1 LSQQVRR
8 PRAQSQFS
16 VDEPSFSQP
25 QSVSGDTS
33 TIKISWADVVACRAY
48 VRIGPEAKI
57 KLAHM
62 AGAPWF
68 HKDPTAKLHERQIEA
83 IQRPEREKIIH
94 GGSRWGK
101 SVAGGVEGLCEA
113 MLPGSNLAVVAARY
127 DHVAYEWQ
135 YIYRGL
141 KTLFADH
148 GQALLRLKFVHR
160 PSQHDYDFETIW
172 GSNGRGFSVDSDEG
186 AALLGQAFSRMIF
199 GEGSHISQEI
209 LEKKAMRALD
219 GALMERQ
226 EGRASDETGYLTIY
240 TTPKEFE
247 GCSAAEWD
255 RVMKQTKSEPRKL
268 WYGAV
273 SFEKSVWMR
282 EADVTENPV
291 YSKAVY
297 EARKSTLSKAAFDE
311 QYRGKMTFKTGR
323 VITEFNEDQHVFE
336 GQPDP
341 ALVRKMTLGVGID
354 TGAQFG
360 GLLGGLVRVGDTL
373 RRYKLGEVY
382 LAQTDIYTCLN
393 AMQEM
398 IVNTLGPVFDTEDP
412 ALLFAA
418 IPVFAVDPAS
428 QHKPEIHSHWGKFDV
443 SLTSP
448 PGLHGGKL
456 ELAPSL
462 DVLRSWVASNA
473 WWVSDDCQILIDQ
486 LRRYV
491 WKQVKAAGMKNA
503 PVIKEPR
510 KSYDHLIDAARF
522 LDFCL
527 EAEGPRE
534 DPVPRMTLA
543 AAMEKAQRDR
553 IFGPL
558 RAVLD
563 DAAGWEETHGI
574 SWEE

>member
-1 LSQQVRR
+1 
-8 PRAQSQFS
+8 
-16 VDEPSFSQP
+16 
-25 QSVSGDTS
+25 
-33 TIKISWADVVACRAY
+33 
-48 VRIGPEAKI
+48 
-57 KLAHM
+57 
-62 AGAPWF
+62 
-68 HKDPTAKLHERQIEA
+68 
-83 IQRPEREKIIH
+83 
-94 GGSRWGK
+94 
-101 SVAGGVEGLCEA
+101 
-113 MLPGSNLAVVAARY
+113 
-127 DHVAYEWQ
+127 
-135 YIYRGL
+135 
-141 KTLFADH
+141 
-148 GQALLRLKFVHR
+148 
-160 PSQHDYDFETIW
+160 
-172 GSNGRGFSVDSDEG
+172 
-186 AALLGQAFSRMIF
+186 MIF

-226 EGRASDETGYLTIY
+226 DGLPSAETGYLTIY

-255 RVMKQTKSEPRKL
+255 RVMKQTKNEPRKL
-268 WYGAV
+268 WYGV
-273 SFEKSVWMR
+273 VPFEKSLWMR
-282 EADVTENPV
+282 EADVTENPA

-341 ALVRKMTLGVGID
+341 ALVRKMTLGIGMD

-360 GLLGGLVRVGDTL
+360 GLLGGIVKVGDVI

-382 LAQTDIYTCLN
+382 LAQTYIYTCLDD
-393 AMQEM
+393 MEEM
-398 IVNTLGPVFDTEDP
+398 VVQTLGPVFDTDDP
-412 ALLFAA
+412 ELLFQS
-418 IPVFAVDPAS
+418 IPVFAIDPAS
-428 QHKPEIHSHWGKFDV
+428 QHKPEIHSHWAKFDV
-443 SLTSP
+443 ALTSP

-486 LRRYV
+486 IRRYV
-491 WKQVKAAGMKNA
+491 WKQMKAAGMKNA

-527 EAEGPRE
+527 EVEGVRE
-534 DPVPRMTLA
+534 EPIPQMTLA
-543 AAMEKAQRDR
+543 AAMAKAQKDR
-553 IFGPL
+553 VFGPL

-563 DAAGWEETHGI
+563 EARELEEAYGI
-574 SWEE
+574 VREE